1 MTDYSKL
8 PTGLQGGIQRYIENG
23 YPVGHFLTAVLSNDL
38 LGAVSRADDKNIKLI
53 PEIVKWL
60 YNEAPGSC
68 WGTVEQVQ
76 AWQGTVKEFTGRRSE
91 ASRIPNSESARNEW
105 ACQRAFYRK
114 AGHVCSSCYDWR
126 AS

>member
-8 PTGLQGGIQRYIENG
+8 PHGLQDGMQRYIENG
-23 YPVGHFLTAVLSNDL
+23 SQVGHFLTAVLSNDL
-38 LGAVSRADDKNIKLI
+38 FGAVSRADATNIKLI

-76 AWQGTVKEFTGRRSE
+76 VWRGTVKEF
-91 ASRIPNSESARNEW
+91 
-105 ACQRAFYRK
+105 
-114 AGHVCSSCYDWR
+114 AG
-126 AS
+126 A